1 MALSL
6 SSPFYYKQVEYT
18 DKKGKK
24 KTKRDELAAPVL
36 YIKLIYSEK
45 SKKIL
50 SLFKTKGK
58 DSVNPF
64 NYLGQYCNVKMT
76 IIIEGIF
83 MSKTVT
89 SIHVKAH
96 EVYIKPLK
104 PCQSLLIMQESDNE
118 SDGDEQSKN
127 EDIPDLVMSD
137 IEEEVTE

>member
-1 MALSL
+1 MNTRRIWRHL
-6 SSPFYYKQVEYT
+6 SSPSYYKQIEYT

-24 KTKRDELAAPVL
+24 RTKRDESAAPVL
-36 YIKLIYSEK
+36 SIKLIYSEK

-64 NYLGQYCNVKMT
+64 KYLGQYCNVKMA

-83 MSKTVT
+83 MSKTIT
-89 SIHVKAH
+89 SIQVKAH

-104 PCQSLLIMQESDNE
+104 PLQSLLANKES
-118 SDGDEQSKN
+118 KRK
-127 EDIPDLVMSD
+127 
-137 IEEEVTE
+137 